1 MQLNSIRKP
10 IQWLKDSWHLA
21 RPYWTSE
28 EKWRAIALV
37 SIVIVFNLLTVYMS
51 VLFNKWN
58 NSMYDSLQSFEAHK
72 FYQLMIKFGFL
83 AFFYILFQIVSYY
96 FRKVLEIR
104 WRRWMTNSYLSNW
117 LSHKAYYKTRFIADY
132 VDNPDQRISEDINSF
147 IGTSLGLT
155 LGFISNI
162 VSLFSFVFILWGLSG
177 ALSFTVFAHK
187 ISIPGYMV
195 WVALLYAIV
204 GTYITF
210 KIGKPLIKLNFRQ
223 ETLEANFRFG
233 LMRVREYGENIA
245 FYQGEKEEKQS
256 LTTKFS
262 DLVSNFFSIVYRQM
276 KIDIFNIG
284 YSQIANI
291 FPILVAAPRYFAKA
305 IKLGDLMQIS
315 GAFGQVQGA
324 LSYFIDAYG
333 SLASWRAIM
342 DRLHGFESA
351 ISHASSLPVLARD
364 DKPASY
370 LSVNN
375 LNLNLPNQESLLKNI
390 NFELNAGDRLLIKG
404 ASGSGKTTLLRALA
418 GLWPFASGD
427 ISQNQAKTEMFIAQR
442 PYMPQVSLRQ
452 AICYPLTTNLPD
464 DADLLVI
471 MRECGLAYLQS
482 RLDEEV
488 DWGKVLSLGE
498 QQRVAFARV
507 LVNHPDII
515 YLDEAS
521 SALDEAMEAHLY
533 HVLSERLP
541 QSAIISVGHRSTLD
555 VWHNQQITIN
565 RNRELNGSI

>member
-364 DKPASY
+364 DKPTSY

>member
-28 EKWRAIALV
+28 DKWRAITLV

-58 NSMYDSLQSFEAHK
+58 NSMYDSLQNFEAHK

-210 KIGKPLIKLNFRQ
+210 KIGRPLIKLNFRQ

-256 LTTKFS
+256 LTNKFS
-262 DLVSNFFSIVYRQM
+262 DLVGNFFSIVYRQM

-342 DRLHGFESA
+342 DRLHGFEKA
-351 ISHASSLPVLARD
+351 ISDAGNLPVLARD
-364 DKPASY
+364 NKPASY

-375 LNLNLPNQESLLKNI
+375 LSLNLPNQESLLKNV

-418 GLWPFASGD
+418 GLWPFASGEV
-427 ISQNQAKTEMFIAQR
+427 SQNHTKTEMFIAQR

-498 QQRVAFARV
+498 QQRVAFARI

-555 VWHNQQITIN
+555 AWHNQQITIN
-565 RNRELNGSI
+565 LNRELNGSI

>member
-28 EKWRAIALV
+28 DKWRAITLV
-37 SIVIVFNLLTVYMS
+37 SIVIVFNLFSVYMS
-51 VLFNKWN
+51 VQFNKFSN
-58 NSMYDSLQSFEAHK
+58 NMYDALQHLNQSA
-72 FYQLMIKFGFL
+72 FYKLIIKFCYL
-83 AFFYILFQIVSYY
+83 AFFAISFQVMAYY

-104 WRRWMTNSYLSNW
+104 WRRWMTNNYLSNW

-155 LGFISNI
+155 LGFISNV

-177 ALSFTVFAHK
+177 ALNFTVFAHK

-210 KIGKPLIKLNFRQ
+210 KIGRPLIGLNFRQ

-256 LTTKFS
+256 LTNKFS
-262 DLVSNFFSIVYRQM
+262 DLVGNFFSIVYRQM
-276 KIDIFNIG
+276 KIDIFNTG

-291 FPILVAAPRYFAKA
+291 FPTLVAAPRYFSKA
-305 IKLGDLMQIS
+305 IQLGDLMQIS

-324 LSYFIDAYG
+324 LSYFIDAYS

-342 DRLHGFESA
+342 DRLHGFEKA
-351 ISHASSLPVLARD
+351 ISDASNLPVLARD
-364 DKPASY
+364 DKPANY
-370 LSVNN
+370 LKVSG
-375 LNLNLPNQESLLKNI
+375 LSINLPNQESLLKNI
-390 NFELNAGDRLLIKG
+390 SFELNSGDHLLIKG

-427 ISQNQAKTEMFIAQR
+427 ISQNQTKTEMFIAQR

-464 DADLLVI
+464 DTELSTI
-471 MRECGLAYLQS
+471 MRECGLAYLRS

-521 SALDEAMEAHLY
+521 SALDEAMEAHMY
-533 HVLSERLP
+533 SVLSERLP
-541 QSAIISVGHRSTLD
+541 NSVIISVGHRSTLD
-555 VWHNQQITIN
+555 IWHNQQLVLKSAI
-565 RNRELNGSI
+565 

>member
-1 MQLNSIRKP
+1 MQLNSVRKP
-10 IQWLKDSWHLA
+10 IQWLRDSWHLA

-28 EKWRAIALV
+28 DKWRAIALV

-58 NSMYDSLQSFEAHK
+58 NSMYDSLQNFEAHK

-155 LGFISNI
+155 LGFISNV

-177 ALSFTVFAHK
+177 ALSFTVFTHK
-187 ISIPGYMV
+187 VSIPGYMV

-210 KIGKPLIKLNFRQ
+210 KIGRPLIKLNFRQ

-256 LTTKFS
+256 VTNKFS
-262 DLVSNFFSIVYRQM
+262 DLVGNFFSIVYRQM
-276 KIDIFNIG
+276 KIDIFNTG
-284 YSQIANI
+284 YSQIAII
-291 FPILVAAPRYFAKA
+291 FLLLVAAPRYFAKA
-305 IKLGDLMQIS
+305 IKLGDLMQIR

-342 DRLHGFESA
+342 DRLHGFEKA
-351 ISHASSLPVLARD
+351 ISDAASLPVLTRN
-364 DKPASY
+364 DKPTSY

-375 LNLNLPNQESLLKNI
+375 LSLNLPNQKSLLKNI
-390 NFELNAGDRLLIKG
+390 SFELNSGDHLLIKG

-427 ISQNQAKTEMFIAQR
+427 ISQNQAKSEMFIAQR

-464 DADLLVI
+464 DTELLTI
-471 MRECGLAYLQS
+471 MRECGLAYLRS
-482 RLDEEV
+482 RLDEEI

-507 LVNHPDII
+507 LVNQPDII

-521 SALDEAMEAHLY
+521 SALDEAMEAHMY

-555 VWHNQQITIN
+555 VWHNQQIIIN
-565 RNRELNGSI
+565 RNRGLNGSI